1 MPLDRLA
8 LILFCVVTFA
18 GVGLWLASL
27 VVVSSALHPL
37 LAILPLTVAAIA
49 VYFVI
54 RVVGERVNNPDEDHY
69 DKMEH

>member
-1 MPLDRLA
+1 MPLERLA

-27 VVVSSALHPL
+27 VVVSSAMHPL
-37 LAILPLTVAAIA
+37 LAILPLTAAA
-49 VYFVI
+49 FAAYFVI
-54 RVVGERVNNPDEDHY
+54 RIVAERVNNPDEDHY

>member
-8 LILFCVVTFA
+8 LIVFCVVTFA
-18 GVGLWLASL
+18 AGGLWLASL
-27 VVVSSALHPL
+27 VVVSSAMHPA
-37 LAILPLTVAAIA
+37 LAVLPLTVAAIA
-49 VYFVI
+49 AYFVI